1 MTPTPS
7 RPLRTRT
14 KDLRARTTD
23 LRAIR
28 RSARLSLLIV
38 TLCVATALV
47 GYGALHTSGELH
59 RRNMLHVTSLLD
71 ARTLLADLSEPA
83 DARAVGTAIARARTH
98 AAWCLDR
105 LHWLDHPLVPVTGA
119 TATAW
124 LCAKDIS
131 AADRG
136 LRLAEAAGEGRIAL
150 DTFHPAMTQVI
161 DEMTVYSSEFEPHVA
176 RYERLAFL
184 TVCGATVLLGALM
197 VFLQKAGSARAIAL
211 WTAVSH
217 ERTRVD
223 SALGAM
229 EEGVAIFDPQDTL
242 VAWNDACAALSAL
255 GPRTLRSGMSRA
267 EFLRAAA
274 ADGAVRAPGPRADGD
289 RCAPCDTLDAGDA
302 LALDLA
308 DGRHVLLR
316 QTRSALGDRVVVAS
330 DRTVHRRE
338 AEMQE
343 RHARALEAAN
353 REVARKALEDPLT
366 GLPNRR
372 AFEDVLELRDL
383 APDAALGTTLVRVD
397 LDHFKYVND
406 VLGHAAGDAALIH
419 VAEIL
424 RSETRPGGL
433 AARLGGDEFALL
445 LPAGEEAPD
454 GEALAERLRQ
464 RIRAPFLYEAKS
476 CIVGASFGIASSRAR
491 PKDADELLSFAD
503 IALYEAK
510 RKGRDRTETFTPRTH
525 ERLRDNRRL
534 ADELRLA
541 LERGEFEPFFQPQ
554 VDAQTLEISGAEV
567 LARWRHPTAGLRS
580 PGAFLE
586 IAHQLRLTAE
596 IDAQIL
602 GRAGSAVAQLQALGL
617 CPPKLS
623 FNVSSQRMH
632 DPALLEAVRGLAAR
646 GPRVALELLEATMI
660 EEESA
665 VFSFHLDSLKEE
677 GIGIEIDDFG
687 SGHASLLGVMRA
699 GPDTLKI
706 DQRLIR
712 PLPDS
717 ENLQRLVRAIVE
729 IGRALGVSVTAEG
742 VETMEHADLLAAIG
756 CRTLQGFAFAP
767 ALSVD
772 DFAAF
777 ARAYGAETLPRLRR
791 RA

>member
-1 MTPTPS
+1 MTPTTP
-7 RPLRTRT
+7 TI
-14 KDLRARTTD
+14 LRARTVD

-28 RSARLSLLIV
+28 RSARLSLLAV
-38 TLCVATALV
+38 ALCVATGLI

-59 RRNMLHVTSLLD
+59 RRNMLHVTGLLD
-71 ARTLLADLSEPA
+71 ARTLLSDLSGPE
-83 DARAVGTAIARARTH
+83 DARAVGAAIGRAKAH
-98 AAWCLDR
+98 ATWCLDR
-105 LHWLDHPLVPVTGA
+105 LDWLRQLLIPIERTPE
-119 TATAW
+119 TAW
-124 LCAKDIS
+124 LCAQDLS
-131 AADRG
+131 AAERG
-136 LRLAEAAGEGRIAL
+136 LRLAEAAGDGRIAL
-150 DTFHPAMTQVI
+150 DIFHPAMTDVI
-161 DEMTVYSSEFEPHVA
+161 DEMTVYSVELEPHVV

-184 TVCGATVLLGALM
+184 IVSSATLLLGALM
-197 VFLQKAGSARAIAL
+197 IFLQKAGSAHALSL
-211 WTAVSH
+211 WTAVSN
-217 ERTRVD
+217 ERTRFD
-223 SALGAM
+223 AALGAM
-229 EEGVAIFDPQDTL
+229 EEGVAIFDAPDNL
-242 VAWNDACAALSAL
+242 VAWNQAYAHLSASD
-255 GPRTLRSGMSRA
+255 PATLHRGMSRSDI
-267 EFLRAAA
+267 LRAAFSEGIYESSGLPG
-274 ADGAVRAPGPRADGD
+274 DSDMRAPAER
-289 RCAPCDTLDAGDA
+289 LDAGETV
-302 LALDLA
+302 ALDLA
-308 DGRHVLLR
+308 DGRHVLLQ
-316 QTRSALGDRVVVAS
+316 QTMSTLGDRVVVAS

-338 AEMQE
+338 AAMQE
-343 RHARALEAAN
+343 RHARALEAAK
-353 REVARKALEDPLT
+353 REVERKALEDPLT

-372 AFEDVLELRDL
+372 AFEEVLELRDL
-383 APDAALGTTLVRVD
+383 APDAAFCTTLVRVD

-406 VLGHAAGDAALIH
+406 VLGHAAGDAALVH

-424 RSETRPGGL
+424 RSEAQSGGL
-433 AARLGGDEFALL
+433 AARIGGDEFVVL
-445 LPAGEEAPD
+445 LPAGEETSA

-464 RIRAPFLYEAKS
+464 RIRTPFLYESKS

-491 PKDADELLSFAD
+491 PTGADELLSFAD

-510 RKGRDRTETFTPRTH
+510 RKGRDRTETFTPRSH
-525 ERLRDNRRL
+525 ERLRENRSL

-554 VDAQTLEISGAEV
+554 VDARTLEITGAEV
-567 LARWRHPTAGLRS
+567 LARWRHPADGLRS

-602 GRAGSAVAQLQALGL
+602 DRAGNVVADLQARGL

-632 DPALLEAVRGLAAR
+632 DPALLDAVRGLAAS

-665 VFSFHLDSLKEE
+665 VFSFHLDALKDE

-687 SGHASLLGVMRA
+687 SGHASVLGVMRA

-712 PLPDS
+712 PLPES
-717 ENLQRLVRAIVE
+717 ENMQRLVRAIVE
-729 IGRALGVSVTAEG
+729 IGRALDVNVTAEG
-742 VETMEHADLLAAIG
+742 VETMEHARLLATLG
-756 CRTLQGFAFAP
+756 CHTLQGFAFAP
-767 ALSVD
+767 ALSAA

-777 ARAYGAETLPRLRR
+777 VRRYGTEMLPRLRL

>member
-1 MTPTPS
+1 M
-7 RPLRTRT
+7 
-14 KDLRARTTD
+14 
-23 LRAIR
+23 
-28 RSARLSLLIV
+28 V

-47 GYGALHTSGELH
+47 GYSTLHTSGELH
-59 RRNMLHVTSLLD
+59 RRNMLHVTALLD
-71 ARTLLADLSEPA
+71 ARTLLSDLSAPE
-83 DARAVGTAIARARTH
+83 DARAIGTAIARARTH
-98 AAWCLDR
+98 AAWCLDK
-105 LHWLDHPLVPVTGA
+105 LDSLANPLVPIEGA
-119 TATAW
+119 RAMAW
-124 LCAKDIS
+124 ICAEDLS

-136 LRLAEAAGEGRIAL
+136 LRLAEAAAEGRIAL
-150 DTFHPAMTQVI
+150 DAFLPAMTQVI
-161 DEMTVYSSEFEPHVA
+161 DEMTGYSIEFEPHVN

-184 TVCGATVLLGALM
+184 TVGSATALLGALM
-197 VFLQKAGSARAIAL
+197 VVLQKAGSARAMGL
-211 WTAVSH
+211 WTTVSH
-217 ERTRVD
+217 ERTRFD
-223 SALGAM
+223 AALGAM
-229 EEGVAIFDPQDTL
+229 EEGVAIFDPQDNL
-242 VAWNDACAALSAL
+242 VAWNRAYAALCAPD
-255 GPRTLRSGMSRA
+255 PRTLRRGMSRTA
-267 EFLRAAA
+267 SLRAAVSGGVLEVSGPLTG
-274 ADGAVRAPGPRADGD
+274 GAGRAPSAR
-289 RCAPCDTLDAGDA
+289 LDAGDA

-308 DGRHVLLR
+308 DGRHVLMR

-338 AEMQE
+338 AAMQE

-372 AFEDVLELRDL
+372 AFEEVLGLRDV
-383 APDAALGTTLVRVD
+383 APDAAEATTLVRVD

-419 VAEIL
+419 VGEIL

-445 LPAGEEAPD
+445 LPAGEEGSA
-454 GEALAERLRQ
+454 GEALADRLRQ
-464 RIRAPFLYEAKS
+464 RIRTPFFHESKS
-476 CIVGASFGIASSRAR
+476 CIVGASFGIASNRAG

-554 VDAQTLEISGAEV
+554 VDAQTLEITGAEV

-602 GRAGSAVAQLQALGL
+602 QRAGGAVAELQALGL
-617 CPPKLS
+617 CPPKVS

-742 VETMEHADLLAAIG
+742 VETMEHAQLLAALG

-777 ARAYGAETLPRLRR
+777 ARAYGTETLPRLRH